1 MPSLTA
7 QVYAETLF
15 LLSFSL
21 LVMTTDTGNCNRGD
35 LLLVSPLILH
45 TSLGQSMLMARMAL
59 LESASCPVI
68 LMSWAIP
75 SLPTLE
81 RWVLSSFCS
90 LFLPF
95 LFLFHSLTL
104 LSSNCSALSK
114 SMRNW
119 YGWLGTLSWRWPTT
133 RGICMVLEERPT
145 SSSGD
150 DDGGGEEEDLEATP
164 SYQPRKR
171 RHRWLHAVTA
181 YTHSFFFFSFAFN
194 IFLYSL

>member
-1 MPSLTA
+1 MSMDDPQIQRDPLEFILALHSMTDAEYNSWRSGISYAKWLLEGLDYDVFNITHLMPSLTA

-81 RWVLSSFCS
+81 R
-90 LFLPF
+90 
-95 LFLFHSLTL
+95 
-104 LSSNCSALSK
+104 
-114 SMRNW
+114 
-119 YGWLGTLSWRWPTT
+119 
-133 RGICMVLEERPT
+133 
-145 SSSGD
+145 
-150 DDGGGEEEDLEATP
+150 
-164 SYQPRKR
+164 
-171 RHRWLHAVTA
+171 
-181 YTHSFFFFSFAFN
+181 
-194 IFLYSL
+194 